1 MSEQF
6 NRLVSKINALTLR
19 ERTLIFVS
27 GSVVMVF
34 LWWFFYAAPLQT
46 KMQALQQQTVAMNND
61 IHSLN
66 DSTQAIQSRLAQ
78 GVHQKSRHK
87 LQQLKTELEQV
98 RQALQQKTHSLI
110 EPDEMFE
117 LMQQMIFAESKL
129 KLTGIRR
136 KQVQPLFSSEKEP
149 ESTQPEIYRHI
160 MQISFDG
167 RYLDVLKYIQKLE
180 QLDWQ
185 LIWDSIELR
194 SGDYPQI
201 HVSIEISTLSDTRSW
216 VGL

>member
-1 MSEQF
+1 MSEQL

-19 ERTLIFVS
+19 ERALVLATCSIVMIF
-27 GSVVMVF
+27 F
-34 LWWFFYAAPLQT
+34 WWFFYAAPLQS
-46 KMQALQQQTVAMNND
+46 KMQALQQQTVAINND

-66 DSTQAIQSRLAQ
+66 DTAQAIQQRLAQ

-98 RQALQQKTHSLI
+98 RQTLQQKTHSLI
-110 EPDEMFE
+110 EPDDMFE

-136 KQVQPLFSSEKEP
+136 KQVQPLFSEGKEFD
-149 ESTQPEIYRHI
+149 STQPEIYRHI

>member
-1 MSEQF
+1 MIEQL
-6 NRLVSKINALTLR
+6 NSLVSKINALTLR

-34 LWWFFYAAPLQT
+34 LWWFFYAAPLQS

-66 DSTQAIQSRLAQ
+66 DTTQAIQRRLAQ
-78 GVHQKSRHK
+78 GVHQKSQHK

-98 RQALQQKTHSLI
+98 RQSLQQKTHSLI
-110 EPDEMFE
+110 EPDEMFK

-136 KQVQPLFSSEKEP
+136 KQVQPLFSGEEESD
-149 ESTQPEIYRHI
+149 STQPEIYRHI

-167 RYLDVLKYIQKLE
+167 RYLDVLKYIKKLE